1 MILFEKHSKD
11 IGIIGT
17 EMEFPSYHKAS
28 RTSYSTST
36 NVLVPSRMKNKHENL
51 KFALEPTWQDVPYL
65 SSFITKS
72 WLNDLKDIAQGQ
84 WSVYVCATQPLI
96 EVIICAQYGKNP
108 SRTVH
113 AVEQTQQ
120 DVPYFSSFIAKSWLN
135 YLEDVKLKGHYA
147 WHTLWISC

>member
-1 MILFEKHSKD
+1 
-11 IGIIGT
+11 
-17 EMEFPSYHKAS
+17 
-28 RTSYSTST
+28 
-36 NVLVPSRMKNKHENL
+36 MKNKHKHL
-51 KFALEPTWQDVPYL
+51 KFAVEPTWQDVPYF

-108 SRTVH
+108 ARTVH
-113 AVEQTQQ
+113 GVEQTQQ
-120 DVPYFSSFIAKSWLN
+120 GVPYFSNFIAKSWLN

-147 WHTLWISC
+147 WHIL